1 MDFTDVRLRL
11 WEDPA
16 LREELLS
23 WVRDRLAERGAR
35 LLADP
40 PRVRMRP
47 WSTTARFA
55 STLGPVWF
63 KANAPG
69 GEFEAALHGALH
81 AWVPGR
87 VVPPLAVDV
96 TRGWTLM
103 PDAGPALREQTAP
116 DDFTVW
122 EAMLG
127 AYAELQRRL
136 VPRVRDLL
144 ALEVPDLRPTA
155 LGRWLDH
162 FLADPDTADAL
173 GDGLD
178 LLLRNRSV
186 FDADCKAL
194 DDTGIPASLDHV
206 DLHLGNVFVLEG
218 GYRFA
223 DWGDSVVAHPMASL
237 MVPLS
242 IARDHFNADARTR
255 RRLRDA
261 FLEPWTALRPA
272 ADLRAAVPRATRLA
286 ALSRCLAW
294 ARTFPETRAPLSRH
308 RATETARLLRGLLA
322 EAPHDTETDLGGPP
336 PTG

>member
-47 WSTTARFA
+47 WSATARFT

-103 PDAGPALREQTAP
+103 PEAGTMLREQTAV

-127 AYAELQRRL
+127 AYAELQRAL

-144 ALEVPDLRPTA
+144 ALDVPDMRPTA
-155 LGRWLDH
+155 LGRHLDNL
-162 FLADPDTADAL
+162 LADADVAQAL
-173 GDGLD
+173 GEGLD

-218 GYRFA
+218 RYRFA

-237 MVPLS
+237 MVPLA
-242 IARDHFNADARTR
+242 IARDQLNADARTR

-261 FLEPWTALRPA
+261 FLEPWTAVWPA
-272 ADLRAAVPRATRLA
+272 AELRAAVPRATRLA

-294 ARTFPETRAPLSRH
+294 SRSFPEVRAPLAQA
-308 RATETARLLRGLLA
+308 RAAQTAHLLRGLL
-322 EAPHDTETDLGGPP
+322 EDEPGPRDGG
-336 PTG
+336 G